1 MGVVPAAG
9 PSSKVEHD
17 LMIGKRQASRI
28 GFYANLQSAGKNQP
42 PKHG

>member
-1 MGVVPAAG
+1 MTYAG
-9 PSSKVEHD
+9 IPLLK
-17 LMIGKRQASRI
+17 KPRI